1 MASIILLELT
11 PTINVK
17 KDVFLQTIQQYFTSE
32 GFQITEDHKK
42 NIILIHSMVN
52 ISQTKLA
59 PYINTIK
66 NTSNFNTSIK
76 SLYSTTSLN
85 KV

>member
-11 PTINVK
+11 PAINVK

-32 GFQITEDHKK
+32 GFQITEDYEK
-42 NIILIHSMVN
+42 NIILIYSMIN